1 MPRFSRR
8 MTAGLRMPRFVREHA
23 GIDHDLAQRADV
35 FFLDVAAEDQVG
47 IGVRV
52 QRAVVLDLGFQLS
65 RSPAGIAEREDG
77 VLRLGALRDRLQNI
91 HRRGQ
96 ANSVVD
102 LQRRILDEEIAR
114 MQHEAAAGLDR
125 AAFQHLHGLGVL
137 RQLDL
142 IGLLDDVELHQQFG
156 KVDTAGPAVD
166 DDAHG
171 AFGVMRAELDHLA
184 LEARHLDSSTWQRV
198 GISAV
203 RLLAGS
209 RSGAVLMG
217 GVAFH
222 LQPGWKTYW
231 LTPGD
236 SGVPPRFDFSKSE
249 NIEAVTVLWPAPTK
263 FDDGAGGYS
272 LGYHDQVVLPLRIVA
287 KNADKPVT
295 LRADINY
302 AVCEKLCIPVE
313 ASAELAI
320 ASVASTEDSALF
332 AALDTVPKPANVGD
346 PNPLTIRDVKR
357 EGKSTVLVDVA
368 VPDTRAVDLFVEG
381 PTPDWALP
389 VPKLLER
396 SPPGVKRFAFELE
409 GLPPGTNP
417 EGAALKLTLVGGDR
431 AYEFNINLD

>member
-1 MPRFSRR
+1 MVVIVP
-8 MTAGLRMPRFVREHA
+8 M
-23 GIDHDLAQRADV
+23 RA
-35 FFLDVAAEDQVG
+35 A
-47 IGVRV
+47 
-52 QRAVVLDLGFQLS
+52 LGF
-65 RSPAGIAEREDG
+65 
-77 VLRLGALRDRLQNI
+77 
-91 HRRGQ
+91 
-96 ANSVVD
+96 
-102 LQRRILDEEIAR
+102 
-114 MQHEAAAGLDR
+114 AAT
-125 AAFQHLHGLGVL
+125 
-137 RQLDL
+137 
-142 IGLLDDVELHQQFG
+142 LL
-156 KVDTAGPAVD
+156 ASS
-166 DDAHG
+166 
-171 AFGVMRAELDHLA
+171 LA
-184 LEARHLDSSTWQRV
+184 LEARAQDASPWQRD
-198 GISAV
+198 GHSAV

-217 GVAFH
+217 GIAFQ
-222 LQPGWKTYW
+222 LEPGWKTYW
-231 LTPGD
+231 RTPGD

-272 LGYHDQVVLPLRIVA
+272 LGYHNQVVLPLRIVA

-357 EGKSTVLVDVA
+357 DGKSTVLVDVA
-368 VPDTRAVDLFVEG
+368 VPDARAVNLFVEG

-389 VPKLLER
+389 VPRLLEH

-417 EGAALKLTLVGGDR
+417 DGAALKLTLVGGDR